1 MLSSLEPSASERLRA
16 GSASSIPAARRRQQH
31 GGRVTAPAG
40 PRGPRGAEAPG
51 AATARPGWRRLV
63 PSRAGVAAYLAGVL
77 SVFFAVVVVNNTGF
91 ADRLVDPLMRSDT
104 SGPADAIVVLG
115 AGMVGNCEPNIH
127 ALRRVMLAN
136 QLYRAG
142 RAPILFFT
150 GGPGAG
156 LPCSVATV
164 MADLAADLGVPR
176 DRITIE
182 TTSRSTHTNAALSAP
197 LLRSLGARRLL
208 IVTDRLH
215 MPRAEASF
223 LHYGFA
229 TERASVPV
237 YQAHPNNV
245 AMLMTAGRE
254 YLALGYYSMRGWLTP
269 AAAGASTSSERHT
282 TGSQSQGASVM
293 AEGYANPGGPIVIL
307 GASYAGGWKLPA
319 VAGRAVINKGMQ
331 GQQSWELAERF
342 DRDVLANNPRAVI
355 VWGFIND
362 IFRAPA
368 GSEAAAIARAKSSI
382 EGMIDRA
389 RAARVEPILATEV
402 TIRPQDTW
410 SETIGAWAGWIMGKT
425 SYQDRINT
433 QVEEVNDWLRLT
445 AQQRGVL
452 VLDLQPVLAGPRGE
466 RRAEFSKPDG
476 SHITDA
482 GYQALSAYATPV
494 LEKHF
499 TSGS

>member
-1 MLSSLEPSASERLRA
+1 MA
-16 GSASSIPAARRRQQH
+16 G
-31 GGRVTAPAG
+31 
-40 PRGPRGAEAPG
+40 
-51 AATARPGWRRLV
+51 
-63 PSRAGVAAYLAGVL
+63 
-77 SVFFAVVVVNNTGF
+77 
-91 ADRLVDPLMRSDT
+91 
-104 SGPADAIVVLG
+104 
-115 AGMVGNCEPNIH
+115 
-127 ALRRVMLAN
+127 
-136 QLYRAG
+136 
-142 RAPILFFT
+142 
-150 GGPGAG
+150 
-156 LPCSVATV
+156 
-164 MADLAADLGVPR
+164 
-176 DRITIE
+176 
-182 TTSRSTHTNAALSAP
+182 
-197 LLRSLGARRLL
+197 
-208 IVTDRLH
+208 
-215 MPRAEASF
+215 
-223 LHYGFA
+223 
-229 TERASVPV
+229 
-237 YQAHPNNV
+237 
-245 AMLMTAGRE
+245 
-254 YLALGYYSMRGWLTP
+254 
-269 AAAGASTSSERHT
+269 
-282 TGSQSQGASVM
+282 
-293 AEGYANPGGPIVIL
+293 GYANPGGPIVIL

-355 VWGFIND
+355 LWGFIND

-368 GSEAAAIARAKSSI
+368 GGEAAAIARAKSSI

-389 RAARVEPILATEV
+389 RAARVEPILVTEV

-482 GYQALSAYATPV
+482 GYQALSAYATPI